1 MKKSDQCRALLT
13 ASILFVT
20 KDGTL
25 EPEILKCFRKC
36 LKIASSVLDI
46 ALQLQLYVE
55 ILSHL
60 TLYVRYKNEDIDE
73 IICSLIKQI
82 NEKNN
87 DTPLSELANKQFQNS
102 LVFFRKS
109 GMNIGAE

>member
-1 MKKSDQCRALLT
+1 MKRSDQCRALLT

-20 KDGTL
+20 NEGTL

-36 LKIASSVLDI
+36 LKIANSVLDI
-46 ALQLQLYVE
+46 ALQLELFTD

-60 TLYVRYKNEDIDE
+60 TLYVRYNNEDINE
-73 IICSLIKQI
+73 IIRSLIIKI

-87 DTPLSELANKQFQNS
+87 DTPLTELANKQFQNS
-102 LVFFRKS
+102 LTFFQKS
-109 GMNIGAE
+109 GLNIEAE